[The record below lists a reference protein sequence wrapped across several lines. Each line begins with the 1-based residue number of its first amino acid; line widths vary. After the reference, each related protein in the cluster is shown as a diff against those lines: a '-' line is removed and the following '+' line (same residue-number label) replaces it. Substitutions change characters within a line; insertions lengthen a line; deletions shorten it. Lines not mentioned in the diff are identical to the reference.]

1 MVIDGSFP
9 CPCCWLTAF
18 QEESM
23 TTYARPARLALA
35 ALVAGALYAAPAQA
49 DNFLIEDFDNVST
62 LAASGWVQVNASSP
76 AVPGDPWFQG
86 NSAVFE
92 SASGAPDSYVATNFT
107 SAGFGGVVSN
117 WLILPELTLNS
128 FNTFSFATRSAG
140 SFPDRLEVRLSTNGA
155 STSLGDFSTLLFT
168 LNPALNSGGYPS
180 EWTTYTLNLAAA
192 LGPLGVNGRLAFR
205 YFIDDNS
212 VNGDYVGIDSV
223 RVSPVPEPATMTLLG
238 LGLAGLAVHRRRAAR
253 AEGSVK

>member
-1 MVIDGSFP
+1 
-9 CPCCWLTAF
+9 
-18 QEESM
+18 M
-23 TTYARPARLALA
+23 TTYARPARAILA

-62 LAASGWVQVNASSP
+62 LGASGWVQVNASSP

-86 NSAVFE
+86 NSAVFD
-92 SASGAPDSYVATNFT
+92 AYSGAPDSYVATNFT

-117 WLILPELTLNS
+117 WLLLPELTLNG
-128 FNTFSFATRSAG
+128 FTQFTFATRSAG
-140 SFPDRLEVRLSTNGA
+140 SFPDRLEVRLSTNGG
-155 STSLGDFSTLLFT
+155 STSLGDFSTLLLT
-168 LNPALNSGGYPS
+168 LNPALNPGSYPS
-180 EWTTYTLNLAAA
+180 EWTTYTLD
-192 LGPLGVNGRLAFR
+192 LGVVLSPIATTGRLAFR

-238 LGLAGLAVHRRRAAR
+238 LGLASLAVHRRRASAR

>member
-1 MVIDGSFP
+1 
-9 CPCCWLTAF
+9 
-18 QEESM
+18 M
-23 TTYARPARLALA
+23 TTYARATRLMLA
-35 ALVAGALYAAPAQA
+35 ALVTGAMSMYAAPAQA
-49 DNFLIEDFDNVST
+49 DNFLIEDFDDVST
-62 LAASGWVQVNASSP
+62 LAAKGWVQVNGSSP

-86 NSAVFE
+86 NPGVFD
-92 SASGAPDSYVATNFT
+92 SASGAPDSYVATNFA

-117 WLILPELTLNS
+117 WLILPELTLSS

-155 STSLGDFSTLLFT
+155 STSLGDFSTLILSI
-168 LNPALNSGGYPS
+168 NPALNPGGYPS
-180 EWTTYTLNLAAA
+180 EWTTYTLDLSVVLSPLAT
-192 LGPLGVNGRLAFR
+192 NGRLAFR
-205 YFIDDNS
+205 YFIDDNA

-238 LGLAGLAVHRRRAAR
+238 LGLAGLAVHRRRASGR